1 MKNKNELSQLT
12 LNALEE
18 EVSRKIRI
26 EKRQQ
31 LVSISNIV
39 LINLYYDINI

>member
-12 LNALEE
+12 INALEE
-18 EVSRKIRI
+18 EVSRKKRI

-31 LVSISNIV
+31 LVSIYNLV
-39 LINLYYDINI
+39 LIYF